1 MTVCW
6 PPDSDTRNPGDQAE
20 VSALSLVGGAQAWSQ
35 SPFPR
40 LPGPDLGEGRLCGQK
55 RLTAGQTAVSARSTV
70 RRNPGWRGGCH
81 VLLMVDRGEVTGCP
95 PHRPHEHPQR
105 CQSASHSPA
114 ASTVGRWQGREA

>member
-40 LPGPDLGEGRLCGQK
+40 LPGPDLGEEALWAEAPHCRSDGGQRQEHGEKEPGMAGRL
-55 RLTAGQTAVSARSTV
+55 
-70 RRNPGWRGGCH
+70 P
-81 VLLMVDRGEVTGCP
+81 CP
-95 PHRPHEHPQR
+95 PDGGQR
-105 CQSASHSPA
+105 RGDRLPPPPSP
-114 ASTVGRWQGREA
+114 